1 MEASFD
7 YVSLYLQNAGKGITQ
22 ACPRPGKSITQTAP
36 GLIYVFS
43 MLSPKLSDLF
53 SWEKE
58 LRMAIGLASVWV
70 WHVSVHMPPALSH
83 KVL

>member
-1 MEASFD
+1 M
-7 YVSLYLQNAGKGITQ
+7 LQA
-22 ACPRPGKSITQTAP
+22 AP
-36 GLIYVFS
+36 GLLDVFF

-53 SWEKE
+53 SWEKV
-58 LRMAIGLASVWV
+58 LRMAIVLASVWV

>member
-7 YVSLYLQNAGKGITQ
+7 YVSLYLQNAGK
-22 ACPRPGKSITQTAP
+22 SITQTAP
-36 GLIYVFS
+36 GLLYVFS

-58 LRMAIGLASVWV
+58 LRMAIVLASVWV